1 MNATALPP
9 CFSRPNRIPRLS
21 RPWKRRPAISIL
33 GCIFTPT
40 GGSWL
45 FSLGCFRGGMHLSQE
60 EELIMLLIGL
70 TGKAFAGKDLVAM
83 HLLRQHG
90 FFKMAFADPLREGLK
105 TMLGLGE
112 WNFTP
117 AGKESTIEWIGK
129 SPRELEQTLGTEWGR
144 DQVNVEIWCRLMHRR
159 IRARKAAG
167 MGLIVISDVRF
178 LDEARFIH
186 SHGGHIWRIVR
197 PGAETTEHSDHPSEQ
212 DGLRIVEDAAILN
225 DGTIEELKEQVDEA
239 VDKLF
244 DEMGQNNLRRSASC
258 L

>member
-1 MNATALPP
+1 
-9 CFSRPNRIPRLS
+9 
-21 RPWKRRPAISIL
+21 
-33 GCIFTPT
+33 
-40 GGSWL
+40 
-45 FSLGCFRGGMHLSQE
+45 
-60 EELIMLLIGL
+60 MLLIGL

-83 HLLRQHG
+83 HLHRQHG

-105 TMLGLGE
+105 TMFGLGD

-129 SPRELEQTLGTEWGR
+129 SPRELMQTLGTEWGR
-144 DQVNVEIWCRLMHRR
+144 DQVHVEIWCRLMDQR

-212 DGLRIVEDAAILN
+212 EGLRIVEDAAILN

-244 DEMGQNNLRRSASC
+244 DEIGQNNLRRSASC

>member
-1 MNATALPP
+1 
-9 CFSRPNRIPRLS
+9 
-21 RPWKRRPAISIL
+21 
-33 GCIFTPT
+33 
-40 GGSWL
+40 
-45 FSLGCFRGGMHLSQE
+45 
-60 EELIMLLIGL
+60 MLLIGL

-105 TMLGLGE
+105 TMLGLEE

-144 DQVNVEIWCRLMHRR
+144 DQVHREIWSRHMDSRV
-159 IRARKAAG
+159 RARKAAG
-167 MGLIVISDVRF
+167 MGLIVISDVR
-178 LDEARFIH
+178 LVEEARFIH
-186 SHGGHIWRIVR
+186 SHGGNIWRIVR

-212 DGLRIVEDAAILN
+212 EALRIVEDVTILN
-225 DGTIEELKEQVDEA
+225 DGTIEQLKEQVDEA